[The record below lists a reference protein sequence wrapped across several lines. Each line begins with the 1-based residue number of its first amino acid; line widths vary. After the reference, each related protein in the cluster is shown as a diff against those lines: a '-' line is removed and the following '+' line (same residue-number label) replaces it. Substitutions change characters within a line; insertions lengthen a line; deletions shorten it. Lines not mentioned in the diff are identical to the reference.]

1 MFIQVSRPPPG
12 LQRELT
18 EPRVERS
25 PIQLF
30 HTIHRGLAQAGG
42 SHPAQRGWNEGLSH
56 RSVPSQVIMGPGSK
70 PSSQAHSKPPTT
82 LVQVPFPQGL
92 PMEHS
97 SVSGEHSSVWRRRM
111 GKGWAGLLQ
120 GELSNC
126 PSRAGREGKG
136 RESSDSLPA
145 HPHSDPSPLER
156 GGWSRR
162 EQGTHADPH
171 RPPQSL
177 THAVDPGVVQVV
189 AEGALAAEG
198 AVGVDAGPVDAHA
211 QVLRALVHVWEWKMK
226 LHTATNSPVPSG
238 LTRDAQAIPGVS
250 GVPSPEM
257 RDEPLLGSQG

>member
-1 MFIQVSRPPPG
+1 MI
-12 LQRELT
+12 
-18 EPRVERS
+18 
-25 PIQLF
+25 
-30 HTIHRGLAQAGG
+30 
-42 SHPAQRGWNEGLSH
+42 
-56 RSVPSQVIMGPGSK
+56 
-70 PSSQAHSKPPTT
+70 
-82 LVQVPFPQGL
+82 
-92 PMEHS
+92 
-97 SVSGEHSSVWRRRM
+97 
-111 GKGWAGLLQ
+111 
-120 GELSNC
+120 
-126 PSRAGREGKG
+126 
-136 RESSDSLPA
+136 PA
-145 HPHSDPSPLER
+145 HAHSDPSPLER
-156 GGWSRR
+156 GGRSRR

-257 RDEPLLGSQG
+257 RDEPLLGSRGLGVPSPVSPPGSLPALQQPRSG